1 VPFVSLW
8 HKTSTGDVCSHVGDW
23 VINGPIADIA
33 ETTFLTDAVEKV
45 GRTFGICAF
54 GGFDAAEP
62 AVGFYGRW
70 IGGGGSMQTQLT

>member
-1 VPFVSLW
+1 VPSSGSIPELP
-8 HKTSTGDVCSHVGDW
+8 H
-23 VINGPIADIA
+23 
-33 ETTFLTDAVEKV
+33 VEKV